1 MEAVHREWKVA
12 VMQKMVRMRV
22 IVFAG
27 AAVVAAGAF
36 VGALSEEMTT
46 HDGPTMVTSMSGMDV
61 GDTATKT
68 AEPPTTIP
76 TPVASPVL
84 KASKPC
90 GFDSG
95 C

>member
-1 MEAVHREWKVA
+1 
-12 VMQKMVRMRV
+12 MQKSIRMRAV
-22 IVFAG
+22 VFAG
-27 AAVVAAGAF
+27 AALVAAGTFGA
-36 VGALSEEMTT
+36 ALSEEMTT
-46 HDGPTMVTSMSGMDV
+46 NDAPVVSTAMSGMDV
-61 GDTATKT
+61 GDTATKA

-90 GFDSG
+90 GFDAS